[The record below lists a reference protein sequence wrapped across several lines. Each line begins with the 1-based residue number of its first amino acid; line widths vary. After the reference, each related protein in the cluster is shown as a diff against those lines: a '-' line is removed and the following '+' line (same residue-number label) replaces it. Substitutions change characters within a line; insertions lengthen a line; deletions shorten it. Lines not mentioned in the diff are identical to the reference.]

1 MYFSDLMPFC
11 FAQTRLHV
19 GIIKITLPTFR
30 FEVTRTSFMN
40 LQEPN
45 REKEMKKWDDDS
57 SVIEQ

>member
-1 MYFSDLMPFC
+1 MPFC

-19 GIIKITLPTFR
+19 GIMKITLPTFR
-30 FEVTRTSFMN
+30 FEVARTSFMN

-45 REKEMKKWDDDS
+45 RKKEVKKWDDDS